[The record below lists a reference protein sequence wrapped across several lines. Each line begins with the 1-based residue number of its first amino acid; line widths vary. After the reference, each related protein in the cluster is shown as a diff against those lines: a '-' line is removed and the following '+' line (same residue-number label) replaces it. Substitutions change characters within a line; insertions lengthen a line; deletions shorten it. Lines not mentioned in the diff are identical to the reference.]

1 VTAFWVIAVLL
12 AAGAL
17 AFVLPP
23 LLGRRRK
30 ATGATQDATNVAVY
44 RDQLRELE
52 ADVAGGTLAR
62 DQFDEARRELEAR
75 LLDDVRDSATGAR
88 AATPG
93 RMAAVTAGIAIPL
106 VAILLYL
113 AVGTPNAL
121 LPQPAGG
128 DGHGITRQQIE
139 GMVDRLSARLAE
151 NPDDATG
158 WAMLGRTN
166 AVLGRFPEAASA
178 YANAVKRS
186 PPDAQLLADYADA
199 LAMAQGRRLEG
210 EPERVIAQ
218 ALKVDPKNVKA
229 LALAGTVAFEK
240 KDFKGAIALWQ
251 RILEVVPPDSDM
263 AGSIRDSIADAE
275 QLSGGAAKAQPAPK
289 AAAATKPAASAPGA
303 ISGTVRLAPAL
314 AAKSAPADTVFIFAR
329 PADGPRMPLVV
340 IRKQV
345 RELPAAFSL
354 DDTMAMSA
362 GMKLSDH
369 PRLVVGARISKSGS
383 AAPQPG
389 DLEGLSAPVKA
400 GDTGVSVVIGSEV
413 R

>member
-17 AFVLPP
+17 VFVLPP
-23 LLGRRRK
+23 LLRRRRT
-30 ATGATQDATNVAVY
+30 APGAAQDATNVAVY

-52 ADVAGGTLAR
+52 ADLAVGTLAR
-62 DQFDEARRELEAR
+62 DQYDEARRELEAR
-75 LLDDVRDSATGAR
+75 LLDDVRSSGTGAR
-88 AATPG
+88 AAKPG
-93 RMAAVTAGIAIPL
+93 RMAAVAAGIAIPL
-106 VAILLYL
+106 VSILLYL

-128 DGHGITRQQIE
+128 EGHGITRQQIE
-139 GMVDRLSARLAE
+139 GMVDRLTARLTE

-158 WAMLGRTN
+158 WAMLGRTY
-166 AVLGRFPEAASA
+166 AVIDRYPEAVSA

-199 LAMAQGRRLEG
+199 LAMTQGRRLQG
-210 EPERVIAQ
+210 EPERIIAQ

-240 KDFKGAIALWQ
+240 MDFKGAIAQW
-251 RILEVVPPDSDM
+251 RKILEVVPPDSDM
-263 AGSIRDSIADAE
+263 ADSIRDSIADAE
-275 QLSGGAAKAQPAPK
+275 KLAGGTAKAQPVPK
-289 AAAATKPAASAPGA
+289 PAAASAPGA
-303 ISGTVRLAPAL
+303 VSGTVRLAPAL
-314 AAKSAPADTVFIFAR
+314 AAKVAPADTVFVFAR
-329 PADGPRMPLVV
+329 PADGPRMPLAV

-345 RELPAAFSL
+345 RELPAAFTL
-354 DDTMAMSA
+354 DDTMAMAA

-369 PRLVVGARISKSGS
+369 PRVIVGARISKSGS
-383 AAPQPG
+383 PTPQPG
-389 DLEGLSAPVKA
+389 DLEGLSAPVKV
-400 GDTGVSVVIGSEV
+400 GDTGVTVVIGTEI